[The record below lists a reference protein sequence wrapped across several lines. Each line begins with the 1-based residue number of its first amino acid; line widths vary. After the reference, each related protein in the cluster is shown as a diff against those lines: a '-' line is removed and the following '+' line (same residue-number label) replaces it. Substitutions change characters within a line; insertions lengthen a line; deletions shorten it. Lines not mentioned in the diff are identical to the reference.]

1 MWHHVTCYTPGTV
14 NSTVISLH
22 LCPPQG
28 VVVMYDIT
36 NRPTFLN
43 VPEWIDNTR
52 EYGSANTQ
60 IVLVGNK
67 KDRED
72 REVSAEEGHKLARMH
87 RVKFY
92 ETSALTGENCDAV
105 SESMSSTV
113 VPISTSPSPTLD
125 CPSLPLSPPPSS
137 SLPPPTPLRCLRH

>member
-1 MWHHVTCYTPGTV
+1 
-14 NSTVISLH
+14 
-22 LCPPQG
+22 
-28 VVVMYDIT
+28 MYDIT

-43 VPEWIDNTR
+43 VPGWIDNTR

-105 SESMSSTV
+105 SQPCHPQWCQCPLHLAQPWT
-113 VPISTSPSPTLD
+113 PPPS
-125 CPSLPLSPPPSS
+125 PSLPL
-137 SLPPPTPLRCLRH
+137 PLLSGV

>member
-1 MWHHVTCYTPGTV
+1 
-14 NSTVISLH
+14 
-22 LCPPQG
+22 
-28 VVVMYDIT
+28 MYDIT

-113 VPISTSPSPTLD
+113 VPISTSPWPNPGLL
-125 CPSLPLSPPPSS
+125 LPPPPSS
-137 SLPPPTPLRCLRH
+137 HSSQVFETLAKEMLNTACGGGYDAVSVWGGGGGL

>member
-1 MWHHVTCYTPGTV
+1 
-14 NSTVISLH
+14 
-22 LCPPQG
+22 
-28 VVVMYDIT
+28 MYVIT

-72 REVSAEEGHKLARMH
+72 REVSPEEGHKLARMH

-92 ETSALTGENCDAV
+92 ETSALTEENCDAV
-105 SESMSSTV
+105 SETLSLREGANAQSHLHLSQ
-113 VPISTSPSPTLD
+113 PEWPLPPRASPS
-125 CPSLPLSPPPSS
+125 LSGV
-137 SLPPPTPLRCLRH
+137 

>member
-1 MWHHVTCYTPGTV
+1 
-14 NSTVISLH
+14 
-22 LCPPQG
+22 
-28 VVVMYDIT
+28 MYDIT
-36 NRPTFLN
+36 NRTTFLN

-67 KDRED
+67 MDRED

-92 ETSALTGENCDAV
+92 ETSALTGKNCDAV
-105 SESMSSTV
+105 SEWIHVIYSGTM
-113 VPISTSPSPTLD
+113 PTSPSPTLD
-125 CPSLPLSPPPSS
+125 YPSLPLSLLSGV
-137 SLPPPTPLRCLRH
+137 

>member
-1 MWHHVTCYTPGTV
+1 MTSHDTIQLAHHNVTP
-14 NSTVISLH
+14 
-22 LCPPQG
+22 PPQG

-72 REVSAEEGHKLARMH
+72 REVSPEEGHKLARMH

-105 SESMSSTV
+105 SEA
-113 VPISTSPSPTLD
+113 L
-125 CPSLPLSPPPSS
+125 SL
-137 SLPPPTPLRCLRH
+137 RGVCV

>member
-1 MWHHVTCYTPGTV
+1 
-14 NSTVISLH
+14 
-22 LCPPQG
+22 
-28 VVVMYDIT
+28 MYDIT

-113 VPISTSPSPTLD
+113 VPISTSPSPTPPF
-125 CPSLPLSPPPSS
+125 PSLPLPFPPSS

>member
-1 MWHHVTCYTPGTV
+1 
-14 NSTVISLH
+14 
-22 LCPPQG
+22 
-28 VVVMYDIT
+28 MYDIT

-72 REVSAEEGHKLARMH
+72 REVSPEEGHKLARMH

-105 SESMSSTV
+105 SEALSLRGVCVNTHSHLRLSQ
-113 VPISTSPSPTLD
+113 PGRPL
-125 CPSLPLSPPPSS
+125 LPLPPSQVFETLAKEMLNTACGGGYDAVS
-137 SLPPPTPLRCLRH
+137 VCFVYVARVCMHEYQ